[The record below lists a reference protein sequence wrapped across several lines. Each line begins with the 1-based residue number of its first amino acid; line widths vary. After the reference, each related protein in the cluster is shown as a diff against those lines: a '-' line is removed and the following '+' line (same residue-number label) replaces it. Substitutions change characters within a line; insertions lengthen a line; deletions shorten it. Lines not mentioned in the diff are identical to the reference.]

1 MTTVITAIMKT
12 MYQIT
17 WWVKVGCGMVDLS
30 TPAAGGKPLRVEWKR
45 IKVSQ
50 KLVSSPELNLCHI
63 GGRRVRS
70 ALRQL
75 DCDINMPFSF
85 PLTANQL

>member
-1 MTTVITAIMKT
+1 M
-12 MYQIT
+12 
-17 WWVKVGCGMVDLS
+17 VGEGGVRDGRLEY
-30 TPAAGGKPLRVEWKR
+30 PAGGKPLRVEWKR
-45 IKVSQ
+45 IKVNQ
-50 KLVSSPELNLCHI
+50 KLVSRSPELNLCHI

-70 ALRQL
+70 ARRQL